1 MDYGYFYLTTAMD
14 LGQGHKANRSRSRIP
29 NLGDVHFKANTLL
42 FYSIPPNYFRLNFE
56 GKVSKRILTKMSKP
70 DLH

>member
-29 NLGDVHFKANTLL
+29 NLGDVHFKANTLFYSSIL
-42 FYSIPPNYFRLNFE
+42 FYFPKLFQVEF
-56 GKVSKRILTKMSKP
+56 
-70 DLH
+70 

>member
-29 NLGDVHFKANTLL
+29 NLGDVHFKANYSILFYTIL
-42 FYSIPPNYFRLNFE
+42 FYSPKLFQVEF
-56 GKVSKRILTKMSKP
+56 
-70 DLH
+70 